1 MRGIT
6 IDMVQKH
13 DVGCHRKCPECGA
26 LDNIVSDPRSG
37 QFICA
42 CCGVVVDSLMFD
54 QGPEW
59 RAYDYK
65 EEQDRA
71 RGGSPLSLLQ
81 PDLGIK
87 TQISRSRKDGKGRKL
102 SSTKRMVFNR
112 LTNVDNHAH
121 ESEIR
126 NLRIALREL
135 KRLRSQ
141 MELPDRT
148 AQMASSYYRQCL
160 KKNLIRGRSIDGMIA
175 ASLYL
180 ACRKT
185 EIPLTLK
192 DVSTNTNVSFKEL
205 GRCVRTIVQHLK
217 TKPDSGR
224 HEALIHRLGEELS
237 LTMPTRMIAVNI
249 AKQTREYGI
258 TIGKNPMSIAAAC
271 LYIAGVKTGERR
283 TQQQIARAAKTT
295 PVTIRN
301 RFKEIVRVLGMDDI
315 EVKRGAA
322 AVPVFIED
330 PKAHYTTSR

>member
-1 MRGIT
+1 
-6 IDMVQKH
+6 MVQKH
-13 DVGCHRKCPECGA
+13 DAIRYRKCPECGA

-37 QFICA
+37 QWICA
-42 CCGVVVDSLMFD
+42 NCGIVVESMMFD
-54 QGPEW
+54 SGPEW
-59 RAYDYK
+59 RAYDYQ
-65 EEQDRA
+65 EEQDRSRSGA
-71 RGGSPLSLLQ
+71 PLSLLQ
-81 PDLGIK
+81 PDFGIK
-87 TQISRSRKDGKGRKL
+87 TQISKSRKDGKGRKL
-102 SSTKRMVFNR
+102 SSTKRLVYNR

-160 KKNLIRGRSIDGMIA
+160 KMNLIRGRSIDGMIA

-192 DVSTNTNVSFKEL
+192 DVATNASVSSKEL
-205 GRCVRTIVQHLK
+205 GRCVRTIIQHLR

-224 HEALIHRLGEELS
+224 HEALIHRLGEELQLS
-237 LTMPTRMIAVNI
+237 MPTRLTAVKI
-249 AKQTREYGI
+249 VLQTREYGI
-258 TIGKNPMSIAAAC
+258 TVGKNPMSIAAAC

-301 RFKEIVRVLGMDDI
+301 RFKEIVRILGMDDI

-330 PKAHYTTSR
+330 PRAHFKIAK

>member
-1 MRGIT
+1 MAH
-6 IDMVQKH
+6 KH
-13 DVGCHRKCPECGA
+13 DIGRHRKCPECGA
-26 LDNIVSDPRSG
+26 LDNVVSDPRLG
-37 QFICA
+37 QFICS
-42 CCGVVVDSLMFD
+42 CCGVVIDTKMFD

-59 RAYDYK
+59 RAYDYQ
-65 EEQDRA
+65 EEQDRS

-81 PDLGIK
+81 PDFGIK

-102 SSTKRMVFNR
+102 SSSKRLAFNR

-135 KRLRSQ
+135 KRLKSQ

-185 EIPLTLK
+185 KIPLTLK

-205 GRCVRTIVQHLK
+205 GRCVRTIVQHLR

-237 LTMPTRMIAVNI
+237 LSMPTRMIAVNI
-249 AKQTREYGI
+249 AIQTREFGI
-258 TIGKNPMSIAAAC
+258 TVGKNPMSIAAAC

-301 RFKEIVRVLGMDDI
+301 RFKEIVRVLRMDDI

-330 PKAHYTTSR
+330 PKSHFSLNR

>member
-1 MRGIT
+1 M
-6 IDMVQKH
+6 
-13 DVGCHRKCPECGA
+13 
-26 LDNIVSDPRSG
+26 
-37 QFICA
+37 
-42 CCGVVVDSLMFD
+42 MFD
-54 QGPEW
+54 SGPEW
-59 RAYDYK
+59 RAYDYQ
-65 EEQDRA
+65 EEQDRS

-81 PDLGIK
+81 PDFGIK
-87 TQISRSRKDGKGRKL
+87 TQISKSRKDGKGRKL
-102 SSTKRMVFNR
+102 SSTKRLVYNR

-185 EIPLTLK
+185 KIPLTLK
-192 DVSTNTNVSFKEL
+192 DVATNANVSSKEL
-205 GRCVRTIVQHLK
+205 GRCVRTIIQHLQ

-237 LTMPTRMIAVNI
+237 LSMPTRMTAVKIAL
-249 AKQTREYGI
+249 QTREYGI
-258 TIGKNPMSIAAAC
+258 TVGKNPMSIAAAC

-301 RFKEIVRVLGMDDI
+301 RFKEIVRILGMDDI

-330 PKAHYTTSR
+330 PKAHFKISH

>member
-1 MRGIT
+1 MPHKYEAGR
-6 IDMVQKH
+6 
-13 DVGCHRKCPECGA
+13 HRKCPECGA
-26 LDNIVSDPRSG
+26 SDNIVSDPRSG
-37 QFICA
+37 QFICS

-59 RAYDYK
+59 RAYDFQ
-65 EEQDRA
+65 EEQDRS

-81 PDLGIK
+81 PDFGIK

-102 SSTKRMVFNR
+102 SSSKRLAFNR
-112 LTNVDNHAH
+112 LSSVDNHAH

-185 EIPLTLK
+185 QIPLTLK
-192 DVSTNTNVSFKEL
+192 DIATDANVSSKEL
-205 GRCVRTIVQHLK
+205 GRCVRTIVQHLR
-217 TKPDSGR
+217 TRPDSGR
-224 HEALIHRLGEELS
+224 HEALIHRLGEDLS
-237 LTMPTRMIAVNI
+237 LSMPTRITAVNI

-258 TIGKNPMSIAAAC
+258 TVGKNPMSIAAAC

-283 TQQQIARAAKTT
+283 TQQQIARAANTT

-301 RFKEIVRVLGMDDI
+301 RFKEIVRVLRMDDI

-330 PKAHYTTSR
+330 PKSHFNLSQ

>member
-1 MRGIT
+1 
-6 IDMVQKH
+6 MVQKH
-13 DVGCHRKCPECGA
+13 DAIRYRKCPECSA

-37 QFICA
+37 QWICA
-42 CCGVVVDSLMFD
+42 NCGIVVDSMMFD
-54 QGPEW
+54 SGPEW
-59 RAYDYK
+59 RAYDYQ
-65 EEQDRA
+65 EEQDRSRSGA
-71 RGGSPLSLLQ
+71 PLSLLQ
-81 PDLGIK
+81 PDFGIK
-87 TQISRSRKDGKGRKL
+87 TQISKSRKDGKGRKL
-102 SSTKRMVFNR
+102 SSTKRLVYNR

-160 KKNLIRGRSIDGMIA
+160 KMNLIRGRSIDGMIA

-192 DVSTNTNVSFKEL
+192 DVATNANVSSKEL
-205 GRCVRTIVQHLK
+205 GRCVRTIIQHLR

-224 HEALIHRLGEELS
+224 HEALIHRLGEELKLS
-237 LTMPTRMIAVNI
+237 MPTRLTAVKI
-249 AKQTREYGI
+249 VLQTREYGI
-258 TIGKNPMSIAAAC
+258 TVGKNPMSIAAAC

-301 RFKEIVRVLGMDDI
+301 RFKEIVRILGMDDI

-322 AVPVFIED
+322 AVPVFIKD
-330 PKAHYTTSR
+330 QRAHFKIAK

>member
-1 MRGIT
+1 MVRL
-6 IDMVQKH
+6 DMGQVNHVSHQ
-13 DVGCHRKCPECGA
+13 KCPECGA
-26 LDNIVSDPRSG
+26 VDNIVSDPRSG
-37 QFICA
+37 QWICA

-59 RAYDYK
+59 RAYDFQ
-65 EEQDRA
+65 EEQDRS

-81 PDLGIK
+81 PDFGIK
-87 TQISRSRKDGKGRKL
+87 TQISKSRKDGKGRKL
-102 SSTKRMVFNR
+102 SSNKRLAYNR

-141 MELPDRT
+141 MELPERT

-185 EIPLTLK
+185 KIPLTLK
-192 DVSTNTNVSFKEL
+192 DVSINANVSAKEL
-205 GRCVRTIVQHLK
+205 GRCVRTIIQHLR

-237 LTMPTRMIAVNI
+237 LSMPTRMIAVKI
-249 AKQTREYGI
+249 AIKTRECGI
-258 TIGKNPMSIAAAC
+258 TVGKNPMSIAAAC

-301 RFKEIVRVLGMDDI
+301 RFKEIVRILGMDDI

-322 AVPVFIED
+322 AIPVFIED
-330 PKAHYTTSR
+330 PRALISAQKAF

>member
-1 MRGIT
+1 MVMRTQPNQFPGEPRG
-6 IDMVQKH
+6 Q
-13 DVGCHRKCPECGA
+13 KCPECGA
-26 LDNIVSDPRSG
+26 EGEIVSDQRSG
-37 QFICA
+37 QAICA
-42 CCGVVVDSLMFD
+42 CCGVVINSLMID
-54 QGPEW
+54 RGPEW
-59 RAYDYK
+59 RAYDYF
-65 EEQDRA
+65 EEQDRS
-71 RGGSPLSLLQ
+71 RGGSPLTLLQ

-102 SSTKRMVFNR
+102 SSSKRLVFNR
-112 LTNVDNHAH
+112 LSNVDNHAN
-121 ESEIR
+121 SAEIR

-148 AQMASSYYRQCL
+148 AQTASKVYRECL

-185 EIPLTLK
+185 KIPLTLK
-192 DVSTNTNVSFKEL
+192 DVAINANVSSKEL
-205 GRCVRTIVQHLK
+205 GRCVRTIIQHLQ

-224 HEALIHRLGEELS
+224 HEALIHRLGGELS
-237 LTMPTRMIAVNI
+237 LSMPTRMAAVKIAI
-249 AKQTREYGI
+249 RTREYGI
-258 TIGKNPMSIAAAC
+258 TVGKNPMSIAAAC

-301 RFKEIVRVLGMDDI
+301 RFKEIVRVLEMHDI

-322 AVPVFIED
+322 AVPVFIKD
-330 PKAHYTTSR
+330 PRAHFGVSSQ

>member
-1 MRGIT
+1 MEMKEFFRE
-6 IDMVQKH
+6 
-13 DVGCHRKCPECGA
+13 RKCPECGA
-26 LDNIVSDPRSG
+26 ADNIVSDSRSG
-37 QFICA
+37 QWICA
-42 CCGVVVDSLMFD
+42 CCGIVVNELVFD

-59 RAYDYK
+59 RAYDFQ
-65 EEQDRA
+65 EEQDRS

-81 PDLGIK
+81 PDYGIK
-87 TQISRSRKDGKGRKL
+87 TQIGKSRTDGKGRKL
-102 SSTKRMVFNR
+102 SSTKRLVYNR
-112 LTNVDNHAH
+112 LSSVDNHTH

-148 AQMASSYYRQCL
+148 AQMASSYYRRCL
-160 KKNLIRGRSIDGMIA
+160 KMNLIRGRSIDGMIA

-185 EIPLTLK
+185 RIPLTLK
-192 DVSTNTNVSFKEL
+192 DVATNANVSSKEL
-205 GRCVRTIVQHLK
+205 GRCVRTIIQHLQ

-224 HEALIHRLGEELS
+224 HEALIHRLGEELRLS
-237 LTMPTRMIAVNI
+237 MPTRMEAVKI
-249 AKQTREYGI
+249 TKKTRDNGI
-258 TIGKNPMSIAAAC
+258 TVGKNPMSIAAAC

-301 RFKEIVRVLGMDDI
+301 RFKEIVRILRMDDI

-330 PKAHYTTSR
+330 PRTHFNISS

>member
-1 MRGIT
+1 MTT
-6 IDMVQKH
+6 IDMVYTNETIR
-13 DVGCHRKCPECGA
+13 HRKCSECGA
-26 LDNIVSDPRSG
+26 IDNIVSDPRSG
-37 QFICA
+37 QCICA
-42 CCGVVVDSLMFD
+42 CCGVVVDSKMFD
-54 QGPEW
+54 SGPEW
-59 RAYDYK
+59 RAYDYQ
-65 EEQDRA
+65 EEQDRS
-71 RGGSPLSLLQ
+71 RGGSPLTLLQ
-81 PDLGIK
+81 PDFGIK
-87 TQISRSRKDGKGRKL
+87 TQIGKSRKDGKGRKL

-185 EIPLTLK
+185 KIPLTLK
-192 DVSTNTNVSFKEL
+192 DVSTNANVSFKEL
-205 GRCVRTIVQHLK
+205 GRCVRTIVQHLR

-237 LTMPTRMIAVNI
+237 LSMPTCMIAVNI
-249 AKQTREYGI
+249 VKETRKFGI
-258 TIGKNPMSIAAAC
+258 TVGKNPMSIAAAC

-301 RFKEIVRVLGMDDI
+301 RFKEIVRVLKMDDI

-330 PKAHYTTSR
+330 PKSHFNITH

>member
-1 MRGIT
+1 
-6 IDMVQKH
+6 MVLKH
-13 DVGCHRKCPECGA
+13 DIGRHRKCPECGA

-37 QFICA
+37 QLICA

-59 RAYDYK
+59 RAYDHK
-65 EEQDRA
+65 EEQDRS

-102 SSTKRMVFNR
+102 SSSKRLVYNR

-185 EIPLTLK
+185 KIPLTLK
-192 DVSTNTNVSFKEL
+192 DVATNINVSFKEL
-205 GRCVRTIVQHLK
+205 GRCVRTIVQNLN

-237 LTMPTRMIAVNI
+237 LSMPTRMIAVNI
-249 AKQTREYGI
+249 VKQTREYGI
-258 TIGKNPMSIAAAC
+258 TVGKNPMSIAAAC

-283 TQQQIARAAKTT
+283 TQQQIAKAAKTT

-330 PKAHYTTSR
+330 PKSHFAISN

>member
-1 MRGIT
+1 
-6 IDMVQKH
+6 MVQKH
-13 DVGCHRKCPECGA
+13 DANRYRKCPECGA

-37 QFICA
+37 QWICA
-42 CCGVVVDSLMFD
+42 NCGIVVNSMMFD
-54 QGPEW
+54 SGPEW
-59 RAYDYK
+59 RAYDYQ
-65 EEQDRA
+65 EEQDRSRSGA
-71 RGGSPLSLLQ
+71 PLSLLQ
-81 PDLGIK
+81 PDFGIK
-87 TQISRSRKDGKGRKL
+87 TQISKSRKDGKGRKL
-102 SSTKRMVFNR
+102 SSTKRLVYNR

-160 KKNLIRGRSIDGMIA
+160 KMNLIRGRSIDGMIA

-192 DVSTNTNVSFKEL
+192 DVATNANVSSKEL
-205 GRCVRTIVQHLK
+205 GRCVRTIIQHLR

-224 HEALIHRLGEELS
+224 HEALIHRLGEELRLS
-237 LTMPTRMIAVNI
+237 MPTRLTAVKI
-249 AKQTREYGI
+249 VLQTREYGI
-258 TIGKNPMSIAAAC
+258 TVGKNPMSIAAAC

-301 RFKEIVRVLGMDDI
+301 RFKEIVRILGMDDI
-315 EVKRGAA
+315 KVKRGAA

-330 PKAHYTTSR
+330 PKAHFKITK

>member
-1 MRGIT
+1 
-6 IDMVQKH
+6 MVQKEN
-13 DVGCHRKCPECGA
+13 VRHRKCPECGA
-26 LDNIVSDPRSG
+26 VDNIISDQRSG
-37 QFICA
+37 QSICA
-42 CCGVVVDSLMFD
+42 CCGVVVDSMMFD

-59 RAYDYK
+59 RAYDYQ
-65 EEQDRA
+65 EEQDRS

-81 PDLGIK
+81 PDFGIR
-87 TQISRSRKDGKGRKL
+87 TQISKARKDGKGRKL
-102 SSTKRMVFNR
+102 SSMKRLVYNR

-135 KRLRSQ
+135 KRLKSQ

-148 AQMASSYYRQCL
+148 AQMASSYYRRCL
-160 KKNLIRGRSIDGMIA
+160 KMNLIRGRSIDGMIA

-185 EIPLTLK
+185 LIPLTLK
-192 DVSTNTNVSFKEL
+192 DVAINANVSSKEL
-205 GRCVRTIVQHLK
+205 GRCVRTIIQHLK

-237 LTMPTRMIAVNI
+237 LSMPTRMTAVRI
-249 AKQTREYGI
+249 AKKTREFGI
-258 TIGKNPMSIAAAC
+258 TVGKNPMSIAAAC

-283 TQQQIARAAKTT
+283 TQQQIARVAKTT

-301 RFKEIVRVLGMDDI
+301 RFKEIVRILEMDDI

-322 AVPVFIED
+322 AVPVFIDD
-330 PKAHYTTSR
+330 PRVLISK

>member
-1 MRGIT
+1 
-6 IDMVQKH
+6 MVQRH
-13 DVGCHRKCPECGA
+13 DISRYRKCPECGT
-26 LDNIVSDPRSG
+26 LDNVVSDPRSG

-59 RAYDYK
+59 RAYNYQ
-65 EEQDRA
+65 EEQDRS

-81 PDLGIK
+81 PDFGIK

-102 SSTKRMVFNR
+102 SSSKRLVYNR

-185 EIPLTLK
+185 KIPLTLK

-205 GRCVRTIVQHLK
+205 GRCVRTIAQHLH

-237 LTMPTRMIAVNI
+237 LSMPTRMIAVDI
-249 AKQTREYGI
+249 AKKTKIYGI
-258 TIGKNPMSIAAAC
+258 TVGKNPMSIAAAC

-301 RFKEIVRVLGMDDI
+301 RFKEIVRVLGMNDI

-330 PKAHYTTSR
+330 PKSHFKGH